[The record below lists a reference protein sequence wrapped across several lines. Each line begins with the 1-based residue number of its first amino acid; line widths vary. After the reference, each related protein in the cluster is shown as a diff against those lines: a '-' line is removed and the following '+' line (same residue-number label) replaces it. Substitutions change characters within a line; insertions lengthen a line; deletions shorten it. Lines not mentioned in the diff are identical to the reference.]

1 MAYWF
6 RFHRCSHKVVL
17 PRDGNYSVAWLSH
30 MLQGSAVIQ
39 RKATAF
45 GICLRPSHPTLYVA
59 LHVHSGFQLISPQPS
74 SRVLTR
80 SAFKRRFNSSLS
92 SGESFM
98 SLSRHSRIAHHL
110 KTPLTL
116 EQICGIV
123 EEIVQFWPRIL
134 TEATSNHSLLRFYC
148 QRQLHECRTSTW
160 LLEQSKKRYSVA
172 VLPKLA
178 LEYYVRLW
186 GPKPH
191 T

>member
-17 PRDGNYSVAWLSH
+17 PRDGNDSVAWLSH

-39 RKATAF
+39 RTATAF
-45 GICLRPSHPTLYVA
+45 GICLRPSHPTMYIA
-59 LHVHSGFQLISPQPS
+59 LHVHSGFQLSSPQPLPVEFS
-74 SRVLTR
+74 PAQHS
-80 SAFKRRFNSSLS
+80 KRRFNSSLS

-123 EEIVQFWPRIL
+123 AEIVQLWPRIL
-134 TEATSNHSLLRFYC
+134 TEATSNHFLLRFYC
-148 QRQLHECRTSTW
+148 
-160 LLEQSKKRYSVA
+160 
-172 VLPKLA
+172 
-178 LEYYVRLW
+178 
-186 GPKPH
+186 
-191 T
+191 

>member
-1 MAYWF
+1 MVIAYVERECCDSAQSHSIRDLLEAAPSNNVCSITCTQWF
-6 RFHRCSHKVVL
+6 PTQL
-17 PRDGNYSVAWLSH
+17 TA
-30 MLQGSAVIQ
+30 
-39 RKATAF
+39 AT
-45 GICLRPSHPTLYVA
+45 
-59 LHVHSGFQLISPQPS
+59 S
-74 SRVLTR
+74 SRVLTP

-123 EEIVQFWPRIL
+123 EKIVQFWPRIL

-160 LLEQSKKRYSVA
+160 LLEQTKKKVQYCRYS
-172 VLPKLA
+172 
-178 LEYYVRLW
+178 
-186 GPKPH
+186 
-191 T
+191 